1 LISRN
6 GKVGPTRVR
15 EETAVESVSAIARGN
30 GALDVVL
37 RGEIDFT
44 NASEAIELIRDAIA
58 RQRPTSVRVE
68 MGEVTFLDS
77 SGIAVLVNA
86 MRAAETAGATYRV
99 EHPNRKVLD
108 QLRITGLLEPFGI
121 AET

>member
-1 LISRN
+1 
-6 GKVGPTRVR
+6 
-15 EETAVESVSAIARGN
+15 VESVSVVAQTDG
-30 GALDVVL
+30 GLDVVL

-44 NASEAIELIRDAIA
+44 NASEVIDIIR
-58 RQRPTSVRVE
+58 RGVYGKRPGRVRVE

-86 MRAAETAGATYRV
+86 MRAAESVGASYRV
-99 EHPNRKVLD
+99 ENPSLKVLD

-121 AET
+121 VGS